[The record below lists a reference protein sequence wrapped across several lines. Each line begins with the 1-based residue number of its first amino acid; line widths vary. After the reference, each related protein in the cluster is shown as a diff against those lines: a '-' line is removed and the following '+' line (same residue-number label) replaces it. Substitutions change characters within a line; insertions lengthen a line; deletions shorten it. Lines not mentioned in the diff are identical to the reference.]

1 MRPYHG
7 EIILNIPQ
15 YNGLVICE
23 LSPNG
28 GLLGSGL
35 TALVLIGEVYNA
47 NPDLIG
53 VSVSRLPSGFLDV
66 STLIASEVFQKMEQY
81 GPRLAIQG
89 EIAAKVA
96 ASKSLNDF
104 VYETNRRGHH
114 LLVPGRAAL
123 LARVGG

>member
-53 VSVSRLPSGFLDV
+53 VSVSAYPLAF
-66 STLIASEVFQKMEQY
+66 STSA
-81 GPRLAIQG
+81 
-89 EIAAKVA
+89 
-96 ASKSLNDF
+96 
-104 VYETNRRGHH
+104 H
-114 LLVPGRAAL
+114 
-123 LARVGG
+123 